1 MKKLPC
7 GCNDGDHDT
16 DDGYEP
22 CEGFDCCDDCEIEL
36 SKDDLNYVPDGM
48 DATKLCNDCLKIK
61 GNNMGKHT
69 PGKWEANTESDAS
82 LQRNLEVIRSVDKVV
97 ALTGHPD
104 FDALP
109 EEERKANARLIAS
122 APDMYAVLKQIIDDY
137 KNTDDPLLLQER
149 MDANITDAE
158 ATIAKAE
165 GRS

>member
-69 PGKWEANTESDAS
+69 PGLVYDMANQTLHNVSADRYS
-82 LQRNLEVIRSVDKVV
+82 IFFV
-97 ALTGHPD
+97 A
-104 FDALP
+104 P
-109 EEERKANARLIAS
+109 E
-122 APDMYAVLKQIIDDY
+122 
-137 KNTDDPLLLQER
+137 LL
-149 MDANITDAE
+149 
-158 ATIAKAE
+158 
-165 GRS
+165 